1 MPQKTTTNA
10 RSSITIS
17 EASEDDEPSRILLAT
32 ASKHGS
38 TEEIGTK
45 VAEILSRKG
54 YHVDTISVDED
65 ANISAYDVVII
76 GSAVYAGSWMRQADQ
91 FLRHNADDLAA
102 RPIWLFSSGPV
113 GDDANPDTQEIMHM
127 NEYMPLTKCV
137 EHKIFCGNISADK
150 LSLAEKLVIKTL
162 KVQYGD
168 YRDWDEITKWARS
181 IARHLQKAPK

>member
-1 MPQKTTTNA
+1 MPQESTTNN

-17 EASEDDEPSRILLAT
+17 EASADDEPSRILIVT

-38 TEEIGTK
+38 TEEIGAKISEVLT
-45 VAEILSRKG
+45 RRD

-76 GSAVYAGSWMRQADQ
+76 GSAIYAGSWMRSADT

-113 GDDANPDTQEIMHM
+113 GRDADPDSQEIMHM
-127 NEYMPLTKCV
+127 NEYLALTRCV
-137 EHKIFCGNISADK
+137 EHKIFCGSISADK
-150 LSLAEKLVIKTL
+150 LSLPEKLVIKTL
-162 KVQYGD
+162 KVEYGD

-181 IARHLQKAPK
+181 IARHLRKTKK